1 MEQPTGTP
9 TTPAGVVAAAGAAIH
24 PLGEALWAAKT
35 SDELVG
41 TVEQIE
47 DDTQPVPAP
56 CVQQVVG
63 D

>member
-41 TVEQIE
+41 TVEQI
-47 DDTQPVPAP
+47 
-56 CVQQVVG
+56 
-63 D
+63 